1 MVLIHRSS
9 SILLFGPGTAILP
22 SRPPSSTPSRAVAVK
37 AGQRPPRV
45 PRGLAL
51 TAASTAALER
61 LQLPNRSRTIGV
73 LLSWIL

>member
-1 MVLIHRSS
+1 MVPIHRSS
-9 SILLFGPGTAILP
+9 AILLFGPGTAILP
-22 SRPPSSTPSRAVAVK
+22 SRPPSSTPSRAAKVK

-61 LQLPNRSRTIGV
+61 LQLTCRSRTIGAS
-73 LLSWIL
+73 LPWTL

>member
-1 MVLIHRSS
+1 VELIHGSS

-22 SRPPSSTPSRAVAVK
+22 SRLPSSTPSRAAAVK

-51 TAASTAALER
+51 TAASMVALER
-61 LQLPNRSRTIGV
+61 LQLTCRSGIIGASLPWV
-73 LLSWIL
+73 L